1 MFVPL
6 TPLEFR
12 QRAVNYFH
20 DRTGVVDGDKRFTY
34 GEFDDRVNKLANA
47 LQVLGVE
54 PGKVVS
60 FVNFNTHH
68 LLEAYFAVPQV
79 GGILNPINLRLAPSE
94 IGFILNHAQADVLF
108 FHHAFLP
115 MIEKLRPHLPRVRHY
130 VIIESPEPPV
140 WAHCYEGI
148 LAEASSAYEVDLN
161 SIDEN
166 AVAEIFY
173 TSGTTGNPKGVE
185 LTHRTL
191 YLHALN
197 AIAALKLDDSDAL
210 VHIVPLFHIN
220 GWGTPQ
226 FLTAVGGKHVMLR
239 KIDPGLILQLT
250 QDEKV
255 TRLFGVPAVFN
266 AMINYPGVEKY
277 DLSTLREIVIGGA
290 PAPESLLHT
299 LEDKFHVR
307 AFSGYGLTETTPI
320 ITLAYPKHDLEKTEE
335 LRRHYQSRTGLPI
348 VGVRLRVVHEN
359 GEDVRPDGQDIGEII
374 VRSNVVMN
382 GYLHNPEA
390 TKEAIVDGWFHTGD
404 MAVLDDEGY
413 VLIVDRKKD
422 IIISGGENISSAE
435 VENAIYSHP
444 AVFECAVVAAPDEQW
459 GEVPAAIVVLKP
471 GMTLTAEELIGY
483 LRERIAHFK
492 VPKIVEFRTELPKGG
507 TGKILKRELREPFWE
522 GYEKRVHG

>member
-1 MFVPL
+1 MLVPL

-12 QRAVNYFH
+12 QRAVAYYS
-20 DRTGVVDGDKRFTY
+20 DRVGIVDGDKRFTY
-34 GEFDDRVNKLANA
+34 GEFDERVNKLANA

-54 PGKVVS
+54 LGKTVS
-60 FVNFNTHH
+60 FIDFNTYH

-79 GGILNPINLRLAPSE
+79 GAILNPINIRLAPSE
-94 IGFILNHAQADVLF
+94 IGFILNHAQTDVLF
-108 FHHAFLP
+108 FHYAFLP
-115 MIEKLRPHLPRVRHY
+115 MVEKLRSHLPKVRHY
-130 VIIESPEPPV
+130 VVIESPEPPT
-140 WAHCYEGI
+140 WAHCYEGL
-148 LAEASSAYEVDLN
+148 LAEAPGSYTVDLD

-197 AIAALKLDDSDAL
+197 AIAGLKLDDHDAL

-250 QDEKV
+250 QDERV

-266 AMINYPGVEKY
+266 AIISYPDFDKY
-277 DLSTLREIVIGGA
+277 DLSSLEEVIIGGA
-290 PAPESLLHT
+290 PSPEPLLQA
-299 LEDKFHVR
+299 LEDKLGVT
-307 AFSGYGLTETTPI
+307 ALSGYGLTETTPI
-320 ITLAYPKHDLEKTEE
+320 LTLAYPKHYLQDTEE
-335 LRRHYQSRTGLPI
+335 QRRYYQSRTGLPI
-348 VGVRLRVVHEN
+348 VGIRLRVVDANEN
-359 GEDVRPDGQDIGEII
+359 DVKPDGKEIGEIV
-374 VRSNVVMN
+374 VRSNVVMK
-382 GYLHNPEA
+382 GYLHNPGA
-390 TKEAIVDGWFHTGD
+390 TKEAIVNGWFHTGD
-404 MAVLDDEGY
+404 MAVVDKEGY

-435 VENAIYSHP
+435 VENVIYSHP
-444 AVFECAVVAAPDEQW
+444 AVFECAVVSAPDEQW
-459 GEVPAAIVVLKP
+459 GEVPVAIVVLKP
-471 GMTLTAEELIGY
+471 GVSLTAEELMAY
-483 LRERIAHFK
+483 LRDRIAHFK
-492 VPKIVEFRTELPKGG
+492 VPKIVEFRSELPKGG